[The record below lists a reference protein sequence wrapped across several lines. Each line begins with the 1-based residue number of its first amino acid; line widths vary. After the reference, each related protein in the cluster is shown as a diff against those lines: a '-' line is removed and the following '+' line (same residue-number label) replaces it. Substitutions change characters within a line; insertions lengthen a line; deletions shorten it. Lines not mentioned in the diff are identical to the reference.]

1 VSYPVKY
8 ECKDSK
14 KIVVKFILLSGL
26 LEIIELFLFQIY
38 FMSARYPSK
47 LLEEA
52 VNEFAS
58 LPGIGKKTAFR
69 LVMHLL
75 RRDSIDVRR
84 FGETITRLREDVC
97 YCSQCHGISDTPVC
111 EICSDTARDR
121 SLLCVVENVQDV
133 MAVENTRQ
141 YKGLYH
147 VLGGII
153 SPVDGIGPSD
163 LTINSLEEKVR
174 DGDIK
179 EIILA
184 LSTTMEGDTT
194 NFYIYKRLSSYGVR
208 ITTLARGVAIGDV
221 LEYTDEI
228 TLGQSIVNRRPFSLP
243 SRD

>member
-1 VSYPVKY
+1 
-8 ECKDSK
+8 
-14 KIVVKFILLSGL
+14 
-26 LEIIELFLFQIY
+26 
-38 FMSARYPSK
+38 MSAHFPSK

-58 LPGIGKKTAFR
+58 LPGIGRKTAFR

-75 RRDSIDVRR
+75 RRDSGEVRR
-84 FGETITRLREDVC
+84 FGETVMKLRDEVC
-97 YCSQCHGISDTPVC
+97 YCSVCHGISDTPVC
-111 EICSDTARDR
+111 EICSSGSRDR
-121 SLLCVVENVQDV
+121 SIICVVESVQDV

-141 YKGLYH
+141 YRGLYH

-163 LTINSLEEKVR
+163 LTINSLEERVR
-174 DGDIK
+174 AGVVQ
-179 EIILA
+179 EVILA

-194 NFYIYKRLSSYGVR
+194 NFYISKRLSGYDVR

-228 TLGQSIVNRRPFSLP
+228 TLGQSIVNRQPFPTQQGRS
-243 SRD
+243 

>member
-1 VSYPVKY
+1 
-8 ECKDSK
+8 
-14 KIVVKFILLSGL
+14 
-26 LEIIELFLFQIY
+26 
-38 FMSARYPSK
+38 MSAHFPSK

-58 LPGIGKKTAFR
+58 LPGIGRKTAFR

-75 RRDSIDVRR
+75 RRDSGEVRR
-84 FGETITRLREDVC
+84 FGETVMKLRDEVC
-97 YCSQCHGISDTPVC
+97 YCSVCHGISDTPVC
-111 EICSDTARDR
+111 EICSSGSRDR
-121 SLLCVVENVQDV
+121 SIICVVESVQDV

-141 YKGLYH
+141 YRGLYH

-163 LTINSLEEKVR
+163 LTINSLEERVR
-174 DGDIK
+174 AGGVQ
-179 EIILA
+179 EVILA

-194 NFYIYKRLSSYGVR
+194 NFYISKRLSGHDVR

-228 TLGQSIVNRRPFSLP
+228 TLGQSIVNRQPFPTQQGRS
-243 SRD
+243 

>member
-1 VSYPVKY
+1 MSARIIKRLQI
-8 ECKDSK
+8 
-14 KIVVKFILLSGL
+14 KITSLSGFR
-26 LEIIELFLFQIY
+26 EIIELFLPQSI
-38 FMSARYPSK
+38 FMPTRFTSK

-52 VNEFAS
+52 VDEFSS
-58 LPGIGKKTAFR
+58 LPGIGRKTAFR

-75 RRDSIDVRR
+75 RRDRAEVKR

-97 YCSQCHGISDTPVC
+97 YCNICHGISDTPVC
-111 EICSDTARDR
+111 DICSDPGRDR
-121 SLLCVVENVQDV
+121 SLICVVESVQDV

-141 YKGLYH
+141 FKGLYH

-163 LTINSLEEKVR
+163 LTINRLEEKVR
-174 DGDIK
+174 EGYAT

-194 NFYIYKRLSSYGVR
+194 NFYIYKRLSQYNVR

-228 TLGQSIVNRRPFSLP
+228 TLGQSIVNRRLFSLP
-243 SRD
+243 SQG

>member
-1 VSYPVKY
+1 
-8 ECKDSK
+8 
-14 KIVVKFILLSGL
+14 
-26 LEIIELFLFQIY
+26 
-38 FMSARYPSK
+38 MSARFPSR

-58 LPGIGKKTAFR
+58 LPGIGRKTAFR

-75 RRDSIDVRR
+75 RRDSAEVRR
-84 FGETITRLREDVC
+84 FGETVTRLREDVC
-97 YCSQCHGISDTPVC
+97 YCSICHGISDTPVC
-111 EICSDTARDR
+111 DICSDSSRDT
-121 SLLCVVENVQDV
+121 SLICVVESVQDV
-133 MAVENTRQ
+133 LAVENTRQ
-141 YKGLYH
+141 FRGLYH

-163 LTINSLEEKVR
+163 LTISSLEQRVR
-174 DGDIK
+174 EGNVR

-194 NFYIYKRLSSYGVR
+194 NYYIFKRMSGHDIR

-228 TLGQSIVNRRPFSLP
+228 TLGQSIINRRVFSLP
-243 SRD
+243 SQG

>member
-1 VSYPVKY
+1 
-8 ECKDSK
+8 
-14 KIVVKFILLSGL
+14 
-26 LEIIELFLFQIY
+26 
-38 FMSARYPSK
+38 MSARFPSR

-58 LPGIGKKTAFR
+58 LPGIGRKTAFR

-75 RRDSIDVRR
+75 RRDSAEVRR
-84 FGETITRLREDVC
+84 FGETVTRLREDVC
-97 YCSQCHGISDTPVC
+97 YCSICHGISDTPVC
-111 EICSDTARDR
+111 DICSDSSRDT
-121 SLLCVVENVQDV
+121 SLICVVESVQDV

-141 YKGLYH
+141 FRGLYH

-163 LTINSLEEKVR
+163 LTISGLEQRVR
-174 DGDIK
+174 DGNVT

-194 NFYIYKRLSSYGVR
+194 NYYIYKRMSGHDIR

-228 TLGQSIVNRRPFSLP
+228 TLGQSIINRRIFSLP
-243 SRD
+243 SQG

>member
-1 VSYPVKY
+1 
-8 ECKDSK
+8 
-14 KIVVKFILLSGL
+14 
-26 LEIIELFLFQIY
+26 
-38 FMSARYPSK
+38 MSSRFPSR

-58 LPGIGKKTAFR
+58 LPGIGRKTAFR

-75 RRDSIDVRR
+75 RRDSGEVRR
-84 FGETITRLREDVC
+84 FGETVTRLREDVC
-97 YCSQCHGISDTPVC
+97 YCNSCHGISDTPVC
-111 EICSDTARDR
+111 DICSDTTRDR

-163 LTINSLEEKVR
+163 LTIGRLEEKVR
-174 DGDIK
+174 GGGII
-179 EIILA
+179 EVILA

-194 NFYIYKRLSSYGVR
+194 NFYIYKRLSGLDIRV
-208 ITTLARGVAIGDV
+208 TTLARGVAIGDV

-228 TLGQSIVNRRPFSLP
+228 TLGQSIINRRLFSLP
-243 SRD
+243 SQ